1 MKKKIRNISIFNAR
15 MTSTVS
21 VSLVLLILGIVALTW
36 IAASN
41 ITRDIKENLGFDVQL
56 TEDAD
61 PEATGKLE
69 KLISSQP
76 YARSVSLYTPEDAAK
91 QWKESTGED
100 IIEIVGVNPFSAEL
114 DVRVRAEYASL
125 DSLETICDKVRSYP
139 LVEEVTMHA
148 ETVDAINRNMR
159 TAMVVMLIIAVALMA
174 ISFVLI
180 NNTIRLTVYSRRFL
194 IHTMKLVGA
203 TAGFIRRPFVRQNI
217 VNGLIAGVISGV
229 ILAGIL
235 VYARD
240 VDSSVETAVPVES
253 TAVVIALMVLAG
265 MLICGV
271 AAVFATNRYLKV
283 DYDDMFD

>member
-125 DSLETICDKVRSYP
+125 DSLETICDRVRSYP

-159 TAMVVMLIIAVALMA
+159 TAMIVMLIIAVALMA

-235 VYARD
+235 VYARG